1 MADRHGVALRSRPA
15 VAWPPDD
22 TEESVLGTNLHQGT
36 ITNLR
41 LGLNEAAVGATP
53 PGGPAPWQAL
63 SQTAISGLRRGDGSS
78 YTVLPDVFVMRQ
90 PIDERRATLTLE
102 QDGAPLLIAELLS
115 PTTARSDLDL
125 EKGKGYSY
133 ALAGVAEYLIVD
145 PTGEYLTERI
155 QGWRLADGVYVPWR
169 PDARGRWR
177 SRMIAVSIGFE
188 GARIAVY
195 SGMGRRLLREGEI
208 ERELAVRE
216 RRRVA
221 DLAEKDRQREELGLR
236 MEREHAEEL
245 ARKDE
250 ELTALRRRLE
260 QLEQGT

>member
-1 MADRHGVALRSRPA
+1 MADRHGIALRSRPA

-41 LGLNEAAVGATP
+41 LGLNEAAVSATP

-63 SQTAISGLRRGDGSS
+63 SQTAISGLRRWDGSA
-78 YTVLPDVFVMRQ
+78 YTVMPDVFVMRR
-90 PIDERRATLTLE
+90 PIDERRATLELE

-133 ALAGVAEYLIVD
+133 AHAGVAEYLIID
-145 PTGEYLTERI
+145 ATGEYLTEQI
-155 QGWRLADGVYVPWR
+155 QGWRLANGVYVPWR
-169 PDARGRWR
+169 PDAQGRWR
-177 SRMIAVSIGFE
+177 SRTIAVSIGFE

-195 SGMGRRLLREGEI
+195 SGQGRRLPREGEI
-208 ERELAVRE
+208 EHELAARE
-216 RRRVA
+216 RRRIA
-221 DLAEKDRQREELGLR
+221 ELAAKDRQ
-236 MEREHAEEL
+236 HAEEL

-250 ELTALRRRLE
+250 ELTALRRHLE
-260 QLEQGT
+260 EIEQGT